1 MDAEGGGAMA
11 DSLPQTIHTQ
21 WRPLSGASKA
31 LHVPVLALLVT
42 LGCLALCLRP
52 AFAQDDDWTQVPSES
67 EPPHPGEHA
76 PASPPSHRGA
86 TMVCGE
92 LARPA
97 GPPYTTIVSQIDQ
110 LWGINTPVYE
120 SVRVASPHANDE
132 GCIFYNR
139 IFMAIFLRGETDRH
153 GRPDAIPMIYAAMA
167 HEVGH
172 VAHGDFSS
180 AREKVSSVSKE
191 LDADRFAGYTLSR
204 LGVPR
209 DNIVPYYS
217 LGGDEFSGI
226 HDHGFSSQR
235 VAAFDKG
242 WQLAEW
248 NRPENGDLGIKG
260 AEPELSSKDDSQG
273 LDTGATAQP

>member
-1 MDAEGGGAMA
+1 MA
-11 DSLPQTIHTQ
+11 DSLPPEIDAGDG
-21 WRPLSGASKA
+21 RSSSPKRVLGASA
-31 LHVPVLALLVT
+31 LALILA
-42 LGCLALCLRP
+42 LGCTALCLRP
-52 AFAQDDDWTQVPSES
+52 ALAQDDNWTQVPSQAAQS
-67 EPPHPGEHA
+67 RPAVRA
-76 PASPPSHRGA
+76 PAAPLSHKGA

-97 GPPYTTIVSQIDQ
+97 TPPYTTIVSQIDQ

-120 SVRVASPHANDE
+120 SVKMLPPHANNE

-139 IFMAIFLRGETDRH
+139 VFMAVFLQGEADRH

-172 VAHGDFSS
+172 LAHGDFSP
-180 AREKVSSVSKE
+180 ARARVSSVTKE

-217 LGGDEFSGI
+217 LGGDEFSGV
-226 HDHGFSSQR
+226 HDHGFSNQR
-235 VAAFDKG
+235 VASFNKG

-260 AEPELSSKDDSQG
+260 AEPGLGSKENDQG

>member
-1 MDAEGGGAMA
+1 MA
-11 DSLPQTIHTQ
+11 DSLP
-21 WRPLSGASKA
+21 RNVDMADRLSGR
-31 LHVPVLALLVT
+31 LRRRIGTLAFAAAVA
-42 LGCLALCLRP
+42 LGCLALCFRS
-52 AFAQDDDWTQVPSES
+52 ASAQGDDWTQVPSQS
-67 EPPHPGEHA
+67 EEPHPAERA
-76 PASPPSHRGA
+76 PASPPSHGGA

-97 GPPYTTIVSQIDQ
+97 TPPYTTIVSQIDR
-110 LWGINTPVYE
+110 LWGMNTPVYE
-120 SVRVASPHANDE
+120 SVKVYPPHANDE

-139 IFMAIFLRGETDRH
+139 VFMAIFTRGEADQH
-153 GRPDAIPMIYAAMA
+153 GRPDPIPMIYAAMA

-172 VAHGDFSS
+172 LAHGDFSL
-180 AREKVSSVSKE
+180 ARARVSSVNKE

-226 HDHGFSSQR
+226 HDHGFSNQR
-235 VAAFDKG
+235 IAAFDKG
-242 WQLAEW
+242 WKLAEW

-260 AEPELSSKDDSQG
+260 TEPGLTSKDNDQG
-273 LDTGATAQP
+273 LDTSAAAQP